1 MPLPRK
7 TGALII
13 AALLLASRKIT
24 SRTMIATVGWPLLLL
39 VAGLFGITGALNHV
53 GVAAQILDFLTEHGL
68 LPDSLLLLPPY
79 NPPSRV
85 RRPAGCRA

>member
-1 MPLPRK
+1 
-7 TGALII
+7 LII

-68 LPDSLLLLPPY
+68 LPDSLLLLTSDS
-79 NPPSRV
+79 PSRV
-85 RRPAGCRA
+85 RQPAGCRARCYFWSCG